1 MNIIF
6 QHLHDEVYGH
16 LIEKEYG
23 NEIIFPQNFIPTPG
37 IKYNNL
43 QVNPTLTGSFKFNGK
58 TYDVSRAYH
67 PDFDYQGNPINTTAS
82 VVDEINFQTENKDKY
97 VKIGNGFAKLSKIK
111 NQLPS
116 K

>member
-1 MNIIF
+1 
-6 QHLHDEVYGH
+6 
-16 LIEKEYG
+16 LIEKGYR
-23 NEIIFPQNFIPTPG
+23 NEIIFPQNFIPVPG

-43 QVNPTLTGSFKFNGK
+43 QVKLTLTGSFKFNGK

-67 PDFDYQGNPINTTAS
+67 PDFDYQGNPISTTANI
-82 VVDEINFQTENKDKY
+82 VDEINFQIENKDKH
-97 VKIGNGFAKLSKIK
+97 VKMENGFSKLSKIR